1 MHFRVIAIALSRNR
15 YRTIASSCYCFVVPF
30 HYRHHIVVAPSH
42 RRHIALSKHSFIV
55 VPLRFALLHHHIYDT
70 NLDSTMMRLWTT
82 WPYAHFIQITIVELW
97 PKSFSRRL
105 LESFIDWRL
114 TKNDRVAVYIYIVS
128 TDWSNHRTFLLGI
141 LIINYWSE
149 TNTRTSERLNTLH
162 FNQEVKSFTQHSYCA
177 NARVLIARYCNLISY
192 KIFT

>member
-1 MHFRVIAIALSRNR
+1 MSSLLHYHVIAIVPSRHPA
-15 YRTIASSCYCFVVPF
+15 IASSYHFTIVIILLS
-30 HYRHHIVVAPSH
+30 RLRIVV
-42 RRHIALSKHSFIV
+42 IALSKHSFIV
-55 VPLRFALLHHHIYDT
+55 VPLRFFVIALLHHHIYDT

-82 WPYAHFIQITIVELW
+82 WPYAHFIQITVVELW

-114 TKNDRVAVYIYIVS
+114 TKNDMVAVYIYIVS
-128 TDWSNHRTFLLGI
+128 TDWSNHGTFLLGI

-162 FNQEVKSFTQHSYCA
+162 FNHELKSFTQHSYCA